1 MRDVV
6 DWLDEQ
12 MPTLKPLWATRLPC
26 IGPDCPDTGGIFV
39 PRQVMLKV
47 TPHLFWSGMV
57 DPSQPIEMTIDSH
70 PHSQTIEVIRFND
83 AFRGGSRDET
93 RLRGFDAD
101 SVLADPE
108 STGAM
113 VMFAFDPAKW
123 REQASCR
130 VWMCETAAE
139 EDRAED
145 RIGPA
150 DPQFGGALWPN
161 IFERLD
167 WPEREYD

>member
-1 MRDVV
+1 
-6 DWLDEQ
+6 
-12 MPTLKPLWATRLPC
+12 
-26 IGPDCPDTGGIFV
+26 
-39 PRQVMLKV
+39 
-47 TPHLFWSGMV
+47 
-57 DPSQPIEMTIDSH
+57 MTIDSH
-70 PHSQTIEVIRFND
+70 PYGQTIEAIWFNNER
-83 AFRGGSRDET
+83 RGGNRDET

-113 VMFAFDPAKW
+113 VMFAFDPATW
-123 REQASCR
+123 GGQASCR

-139 EDRAED
+139 VDGVED

-150 DPQFGGALWPN
+150 DPHFGGALWPQ

-167 WPEREYD
+167 WPRRLGD